1 MVCEARRVPRG
12 RWAAGARPGLVK
24 KATTGLCG
32 FHLSEEADLELQE
45 LVLFELER
53 VLVNGDK
60 RIELLQCIAVCLQR
74 CCSVLRYGQ

>member
-1 MVCEARRVPRG
+1 G
-12 RWAAGARPGLVK
+12 DYGSPGLVK

-60 RIELLQCIAVCLQR
+60 RIELL
-74 CCSVLRYGQ
+74 